1 MPHSAGSPPHLDS
14 DGQGRLAQTLL
25 RRGVR
30 QIGVLRATSAAI
42 AQAPTIDERAGS
54 LERAREKLLQLERA
68 AELYA
73 QTTGADLLADA
84 EKLIGE
90 LPSPT
95 SWLEAAVAQL
105 LLCLAAQVELET
117 ARERSQETHAP
128 EALARETEHVNA
140 ARAALQEAH
149 AYSDELRE
157 AVHACTTRWLAMAL
171 GTLEDDATR
180 QQYTQALAQFALP
193 SGPTAPH

>member
-1 MPHSAGSPPHLDS
+1 
-14 DGQGRLAQTLL
+14 
-25 RRGVR
+25 
-30 QIGVLRATSAAI
+30 LRATSAAI

-90 LPSPT
+90 LPSPST
-95 SWLEAAVAQL
+95 WLESAVAQL

-117 ARERSQETHAP
+117 ARECSFEHTADV
-128 EALARETEHVNA
+128 LAREAEHVNA
-140 ARAALQEAH
+140 ARAALQEAQGC
-149 AYSDELRE
+149 SEELRE
-157 AVHACTTRWLAMAL
+157 AVHACTTRWLSMAL
-171 GTLEDDATR
+171 GTLADDATR
-180 QQYTQALAQFALP
+180 QHYTRALAQFALP
-193 SGPTAPH
+193 SLPGAPH